1 MSSCRLVLSFEL
13 LPSISVCNGQS
24 PQATN
29 ASFVELLTRVRSAV
43 LPEPLGPIN
52 TIEGKDV
59 KPVARKTTEWR
70 KIGIERTRIIVM
82 IKPKGEGF
90 IRV

>member
-1 MSSCRLVLSFEL
+1 MKWFEKYD
-13 LPSISVCNGQS
+13 
-24 PQATN
+24 
-29 ASFVELLTRVRSAV
+29 AV
-43 LPEPLGPIN
+43 FPAPLGPIN

-82 IKPKGEGF
+82 INPNGEGF

>member
-13 LPSISVCNGQS
+13 QSMISVCGGYS
-24 PQATN
+24 PHATN
-29 ASFVELLTRVRSAV
+29 ASSVELLTRVRSAV
-43 LPEPLGPIN
+43 LPAPLGPIN

-70 KIGIERTRIIVM
+70 NIGIERTRIIVM
-82 IKPKGEGF
+82 IKPNGEGF